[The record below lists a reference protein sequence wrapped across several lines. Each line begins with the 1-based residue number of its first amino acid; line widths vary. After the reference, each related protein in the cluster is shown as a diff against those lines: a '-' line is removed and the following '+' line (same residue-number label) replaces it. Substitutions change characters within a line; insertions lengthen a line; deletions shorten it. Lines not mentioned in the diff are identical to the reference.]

1 MNYQDYFLEE
11 MSALRELGKE
21 FAQSQPRL
29 APFLATE
36 AQDPDVER
44 LLEGFAFLTARLRQ
58 KLDADFP
65 ELSQSLL
72 RVLWPHVLKPVP
84 SFSMLEFKPLPV
96 LSERQRIPEG
106 TGIASGPVQ
115 GTRCRFQT
123 CAPVELYPLRYESFQ
138 VTRRGGN
145 TVLTLG
151 LNRLGQSRWS
161 TMKLDQL
168 RLHLH
173 GDLKLTYSLYWMLLN
188 KVAGVH
194 FYLVDEEG
202 ERYEL
207 EGGAERGFTP
217 AGFTDSEALLP
228 NQEELF
234 PGFRLLHEYLVY
246 PDKFLF
252 VDLWGMQEV
261 SNLVEQN
268 PELELYQR
276 LELEIVLTEELAGH
290 LLPKKDNIRL
300 FCTPIVNLFAWDARP
315 LEVDHRKTEYRLVP
329 EGQPREHYDIFSINE
344 VQAWGHEDRRQYRYL
359 PYDSFAYCRVSSD
372 QAQRLF
378 WQKLKPSVISSYGY
392 DTYVSFLELDPAQPW
407 PQRETISA
415 RLTCTNRDLPVELAV
430 GEINQPLANTPE
442 YVEFANISPVTPCLF
457 PVQDSKPLWQ
467 VLSYLSQNYRSL
479 VEISALQNLMAVLDV
494 RGHYDR
500 QHSQASRL
508 KRDALEKVDV
518 VPVNRLY
525 EGALWRGVRIHIEV
539 LEEHFMGAGD
549 LFLFGNVLNELLAS
563 TVPLNSFH
571 ELELSGSVKGLFHR
585 WQPRQGRECLV

>member
-21 FAQSQPRL
+21 FARSQPRL

-58 KLDADFP
+58 KLDAEFP

-72 RVLWPHVLKPVP
+72 RVLWPHVLRPVP
-84 SFSMLEFKPLPV
+84 SCSMLEFRPLPV
-96 LSERQRIPEG
+96 VAERQRIPAG
-106 TGIASGPVQ
+106 TGVSSGAIQ
-115 GTRCRFQT
+115 GTRCRFRT
-123 CAPVELYPLRYESFQ
+123 CSPVDLYPLRYEELR
-138 VTRRGGN
+138 VTRRGAD
-145 TVLTLG
+145 TLLTLG
-151 LNRLGQSRWS
+151 LSRMGQSRWS
-161 TMKLDQL
+161 SMKLDRM

-188 KVAGVH
+188 RVTAIR
-194 FYLVDEEG
+194 FFLVDGHG
-202 ERYEL
+202 ERHEIT
-207 EGGAERGFTP
+207 GGERREFVP
-217 AGFTDSEALLP
+217 AGFADSEALLP
-228 NQEELF
+228 NSAEMF

-252 VDLWGMQEV
+252 VDLCGLSQV
-261 SNLVEQN
+261 SRQVEQD
-268 PELELYQR
+268 PDLEVYQR
-276 LELEIVLTEELAGH
+276 LEVDISLAEELTGH
-290 LLPKKDNIRL
+290 LLPKQENIRL
-300 FCTPIVNLFAWDARP
+300 FCTPIVNLFSWDARP
-315 LEVDHRKTEYRLVP
+315 LEVDHRKTEYRLIP
-329 EGQPREHYDIFSINE
+329 EGHPREHYDIFSIDE
-344 VQAWGHEDRRQYRYL
+344 VQAWGHEDRRQTRYW
-359 PYDSFAYCRVSSD
+359 PYDSFAYCRVSRD
-372 QAQRLF
+372 EAQRLF

-392 DTYVSFLELDPAQPW
+392 DTYVSFLDSGSERHW

-415 RLTCTNRDLPVELAV
+415 KLTCTNRDLPVEL
-430 GEINQPLANTPE
+430 GIGDICQPLANTPE
-442 YVEFANISPVTPCLF
+442 YVEFANIAPVTPCLF

-508 KRDALEKVDV
+508 KRDALEKVEV
-518 VPVNRLY
+518 EPINRLLQ
-525 EGALWRGVRIHIEV
+525 GALWRGVRIRIEV
-539 LEEHFMGAGD
+539 LEDHFMGAGD

-571 ELELSGSVKGLFHR
+571 ELELAGSVKGLFHR
-585 WQPRQGRECLV
+585 WQPRPGRECLV